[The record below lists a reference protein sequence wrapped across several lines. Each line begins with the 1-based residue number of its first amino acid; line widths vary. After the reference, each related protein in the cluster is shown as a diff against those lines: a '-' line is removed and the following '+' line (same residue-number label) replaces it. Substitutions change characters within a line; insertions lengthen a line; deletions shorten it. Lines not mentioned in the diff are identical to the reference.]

1 MFTLI
6 AYIFKIIISLGV
18 GYIIGYSHKDRK
30 SITEIQLNTTL
41 ASFFSTCIVGVL
53 YIMTDFNVLVVAII
67 FFTIS
72 RFMID
77 VTSSFTNIGKN
88 QVLFSIINGILI
100 GMGYV
105 LFSIIIVLLFS
116 YLINNYNV
124 ISEFIIKKDISEKED
139 IDKDKNAL
147 DFSNEDL

>member
-6 AYIFKIIISLGV
+6 AYIFKIIISLGA
-18 GYIIGYSHKDRK
+18 GYIIGYSHKDRET
-30 SITEIQLNTTL
+30 ITEIQLNTTL
-41 ASFFSTCIVGVL
+41 TSFFSTCIVGVL

-72 RFMID
+72 RFTID
-77 VTSSFTNIGKN
+77 TTSNFTNIGKN

-124 ISEFIIKKDISEKED
+124 ISEFIIKKDVPEKED
-139 IDKDKNAL
+139 LNKDKNAL
-147 DFSNEDL
+147 DFNNEDL

>member
-18 GYIIGYSHKDRK
+18 GYIIGYSHKDRE

-41 ASFFSTCIVGVL
+41 TSFFSTCIVGVI
-53 YIMTDFNVLVVAII
+53 YIIDFNVLVVAII

-77 VTSSFTNIGKN
+77 ATSSFSNIGKN

-147 DFSNEDL
+147 DFNNEDL